1 MRSLPKRINPLILP
15 EVSPPYEDLLS
26 RRRLGKT
33 NLSVKPGQIGTSSA
47 TKPENLGMFEY
58 AHLRA
63 PLPKDL
69 KGSEIFSSQ
78 APQQN
83 PEAYFLMRRSK
94 DGYVS
99 ATGMFKI
106 AFPWA
111 KHSDEKT
118 EREYLK
124 SRTET
129 SEDEVAGNVWISP
142 DLALEIAKD
151 YGMFDWVRALLDPT
165 EIVQNGT
172 SPEKHISPP
181 PKFELPPIDSSA
193 FAPPQPIARR
203 TRRSVSPSKMASPKK
218 STAGRKLRQTRAQ
231 KEAASAASS
240 TAANASLQSTLD
252 AAASTVS
259 TTSSASED
267 KLQQTNGAE
276 EPTSRVHGEEEEDQE
291 SKYEIPVKKSKDR
304 AHHIVNKSVKAMEAT
319 VEYAVG
325 GKEDRVE
332 TRRVDLAPRI
342 LPEVNP
348 AEDSERMLAEAKKMV
363 ADAANLENNKNGEEE
378 EEQKAEPSSSPSSPS
393 KKRGMAIRK
402 RKAEEEASSAEEEG
416 AEDSSDAA
424 AASEQDATPA
434 QPAKRARLLEDKLRR
449 ERVRNRAL
457 VGVTATLA
465 LAAAIPY
472 FF

>member
-15 EVSPPYEDLLS
+15 EVSPPYEELLS

-69 KGSEIFSSQ
+69 KGSEIFSFQ

-111 KHSDEKT
+111 KQSDEKA
-118 EREYLK
+118 ERDYLK

-165 EIVQNGT
+165 EIIQSAT
-172 SPEKHISPP
+172 SPEKQISPP
-181 PKFELPPIDSSA
+181 PKFEMPPMDRSA
-193 FAPPQPIARR
+193 FSPQPLSRR
-203 TRRSVSPSKMASPKK
+203 TRRSVSPSKQASPKK
-218 STAGRKLRQTRAQ
+218 STAGRKPRQTRAQ
-231 KEAASAASS
+231 KEAASAGSS
-240 TAANASLQSTLD
+240 TAANASLQSTLE
-252 AAASTVS
+252 AAASTAS
-259 TTSSASED
+259 TTSSTED
-267 KLQQTNGAE
+267 KSQTNGE
-276 EPTSRVHGEEEEDQE
+276 EITSRVE
-291 SKYEIPVKKSKDR
+291 SEKSHEIPVKKSKDY
-304 AHHIVNKSVKAMEAT
+304 AHKSVKAVEST
-319 VEYAVG
+319 VESTVG
-325 GKEDRVE
+325 GADLVE
-332 TRRVDLAPRI
+332 TRRVDLTPRI

-348 AEDSERMLAEAKKMV
+348 AEDTDQMIATAKKMV
-363 ADAANLENNKNGEEE
+363 DDAAKLDHQDDEEADE
-378 EEQKAEPSSSPSSPS
+378 ETGSSPSSSPS
-393 KKRGMAIRK
+393 KKKNPAVKK
-402 RKAEEEASSAEEEG
+402 RKAEEAAEEG
-416 AEDSSDAA
+416 AEEEEESSDAA
-424 AASEQDATPA
+424 AATPA

-465 LAAAIPY
+465 LA
-472 FF
+472 

>member
-15 EVSPPYEDLLS
+15 ESSPKYEDLLS

-47 TKPENLGMFEY
+47 TRPENLGMFEY

-69 KGSEIFSSQ
+69 KGSEIFSFQ
-78 APQQN
+78 PPQTN

-111 KHSDEKT
+111 KHSE
-118 EREYLK
+118 ERNERDYLK
-124 SRTET
+124 TRSET
-129 SEDEVAGNVWISP
+129 SEDEIAGNVWIAP

-165 EIVQNGT
+165 EIVQNVS
-172 SPEKHISPP
+172 SPEKQISPP
-181 PKFELPPIDSSA
+181 PKFEMPPIESSA
-193 FAPPQPIARR
+193 LAAPTLPATRKS
-203 TRRSVSPSKMASPKK
+203 RRSVSPTKVASPKK
-218 STAGRKLRQTRAQ
+218 NASSRKPRQTRAQ
-231 KEAASAASS
+231 KEASAASL

-252 AAASTVS
+252 AAASKAS
-259 TTSSASED
+259 TDEKVQA
-267 KLQQTNGAE
+267 N
-276 EPTSRVHGEEEEDQE
+276 GEESVDEEAA
-291 SKYEIPVKKSKDR
+291 EIPVKKSKD
-304 AHHIVNKSVKAMEAT
+304 HVKAVEVTEETEET
-319 VEYAVG
+319 VET
-325 GKEDRVE
+325 K
-332 TRRVDLAPRI
+332 RVDLAPPL
-342 LPEVNP
+342 LPNP
-348 AEDSERMLAEAKKMV
+348 PLAEDTERMISEAKEMV
-363 ADAANLENNKNGEEE
+363 DEAKQELEEAQSSSKNKDAAK
-378 EEQKAEPSSSPSSPS
+378 
-393 KKRGMAIRK
+393 K
-402 RKAEEEASSAEEEG
+402 RKAEEVAEEEEQSG
-416 AEDSSDAA
+416 DAA
-424 AASEQDATPA
+424 ATPA

-465 LAAAIPY
+465 LA
-472 FF
+472 

>member
-1 MRSLPKRINPLILP
+1 MRSLPRRINPLILP
-15 EVSPPYEDLLS
+15 EVSPPYEELLS

-69 KGSEIFSSQ
+69 KGSEIFSFQ
-78 APQQN
+78 APQQH

-111 KHSDEKT
+111 KHSEEKT
-118 EREYLK
+118 ERDYLK

-142 DLALEIAKD
+142 ELALEIAKD

-165 EIVQNGT
+165 EIVQNT
-172 SPEKHISPP
+172 SSPEKHISPP
-181 PKFELPPIDSSA
+181 PKFELPPIDSST
-193 FAPPQPIARR
+193 FTPSQQGSRR
-203 TRRSVSPSKMASPKK
+203 TRRSATPSKMASPKK
-218 STAGRKLRQTRAQ
+218 NTASRKPRQSRAQ
-231 KEAASAASS
+231 REAASTASS

-252 AAASTVS
+252 AAASTAS
-259 TTSSASED
+259 TTSSFSGD
-267 KLQQTNGAE
+267 KLQSNGTE
-276 EPTSRVHGEEEEDQE
+276 EPISRSHGDEEEDDASQH
-291 SKYEIPVKKSKDR
+291 EIPVKKSKDR
-304 AHHIVNKSVKAMEAT
+304 AHNKSVKATEST
-319 VEYAVG
+319 VESTARG
-325 GKEDRVE
+325 EEDRVE
-332 TRRVDLAPRI
+332 TRRIDLAPRM

-348 AEDSERMLAEAKKMV
+348 AEDSERMLSEAKKMV
-363 ADAANLENNKNGEEE
+363 ADAVKRDKKTKEEVE
-378 EEQKAEPSSSPSSPS
+378 EDDQKAEPSSSTASPS
-393 KKRGMAIRK
+393 KKRDMAIRK
-402 RKAEEEASSAEEEG
+402 RKAEEVPADKQEEG
-416 AEDSSDAA
+416 VEDSSDAA
-424 AASEQDATPA
+424 AAAEPA
-434 QPAKRARLLEDKLRR
+434 QPAKRARLLEEKLRR

-472 FF
+472 FL

>member
-15 EVSPPYEDLLS
+15 EVSPPYEELLS

-63 PLPKDL
+63 PLPRDL
-69 KGSEIFSSQ
+69 KGSEIFSFQ
-78 APQQN
+78 TPQQN

-94 DGYVS
+94 DGFVS

-111 KHSDEKT
+111 KQSDEKT
-118 EREYLK
+118 ERDYLK
-124 SRTET
+124 SRPET

-165 EIVQNGT
+165 EIVQSAT
-172 SPEKHISPP
+172 SPEKQISPP
-181 PKFELPPIDSSA
+181 PKFEMPPIDSSA
-193 FAPPQPIARR
+193 FAPLQPIARR

-218 STAGRKLRQTRAQ
+218 NTTGRKSRQTRAQ
-231 KEAASAASS
+231 KDAASAASS

-252 AAASTVS
+252 AAASTAS
-259 TTSSASED
+259 TASSIED
-267 KLQQTNGAE
+267 KSQPN
-276 EPTSRVHGEEEEDQE
+276 GEEATSTVEGEE
-291 SKYEIPVKKSKDR
+291 SHEIPVKKSKDP
-304 AHHIVNKSVKAMEAT
+304 AKSVKAVESTFT
-319 VEYAVG
+319 VESTVESSMGA
-325 GKEDRVE
+325 EDRVE

-342 LPEVNP
+342 LPELNP
-348 AEDSERMLAEAKKMV
+348 AEGTEQMIAKAKKMV
-363 ADAANLENNKNGEEE
+363 DDAAKLDNKEEE
-378 EEQKAEPSSSPSSPS
+378 KEDSEDAVEPSSSSLTSSPL
-393 KKRGMAIRK
+393 KKKDAAAAKK
-402 RKAEEEASSAEEEG
+402 RKAEEVAEEEEEG
-416 AEDSSDAA
+416 EDGEGEEEISISDAA
-424 AASEQDATPA
+424 AATPA

-465 LAAAIPY
+465 LA
-472 FF
+472 

>member
-1 MRSLPKRINPLILP
+1 
-15 EVSPPYEDLLS
+15 EELLS

-33 NLSVKPGQIGTSSA
+33 NLSVKPGQVGTSSA

-69 KGSEIFSSQ
+69 KGSEIFSFQ

-151 YGMFDWVRALLDPT
+151 YGMFEWVRALLDPK
-165 EIVQNGT
+165 EIVQNAT

-193 FAPPQPIARR
+193 FVPPQPIARR
-203 TRRSVSPSKMASPKK
+203 TRRSVSPSKMASPKN
-218 STAGRKLRQTRAQ
+218 STAGRKPRQTRAQ

-267 KLQQTNGAE
+267 KLRQTNGAE
-276 EPTSRVHGEEEEDQE
+276 QATSRVHGEEEEEEDQE
-291 SKYEIPVKKSKDR
+291 SKYEIPVKKSKDH
-304 AHHIVNKSVKAMEAT
+304 AHNIVNKSVKAMEAT
-319 VEYAVG
+319 IESTVG

-332 TRRVDLAPRI
+332 TRRVDLVPRM

-363 ADAANLENNKNGEEE
+363 ADAAKLENNDNGGEE
-378 EEQKAEPSSSPSSPS
+378 EEQKAEPLSSPSSPS
-393 KKRGMAIRK
+393 KKRDMAIRK
-402 RKAEEEASSAEEEG
+402 RKAEEVAVSAEEEG
-416 AEDSSDAA
+416 GEDSSDAA
-424 AASEQDATPA
+424 AAAEGDATPA

-465 LAAAIPY
+465 LA
-472 FF
+472 

>member
-1 MRSLPKRINPLILP
+1 MCPLRFLALFFALLD
-15 EVSPPYEDLLS
+15 EELLS

-69 KGSEIFSSQ
+69 KGSEIFQ
-78 APQQN
+78 APQAN

-99 ATGMFKI
+99 ASGMFKI

-111 KHSDEKT
+111 KQSDEKT

-165 EIVQNGT
+165 EIMQSPT
-172 SPEKHISPP
+172 SPDKHISPP

-218 STAGRKLRQTRAQ
+218 SVASSRNKSRQTRAQ

-259 TTSSASED
+259 STSSASED
-267 KLQQTNGAE
+267 RLQQTNGAE
-276 EPTSRVHGEEEEDQE
+276 EPTSRVRGEEAEEQE
-291 SKYEIPVKKSKDR
+291 AKYEIPVKKSKDR
-304 AHHIVNKSVKAMEAT
+304 AHKSAKAVEAT
-319 VEYAVG
+319 VESTAG

-363 ADAANLENNKNGEEE
+363 ADAAKLDNNKHEEGEE

-393 KKRGMAIRK
+393 KKRDMAIRK
-402 RKAEEEASSAEEEG
+402 RKAEEVAASAEEEG

-424 AASEQDATPA
+424 AAAEADATPA

-465 LAAAIPY
+465 LA
-472 FF
+472 